1 MPYGY
6 KKIEGNKE
14 QWYIDEPA
22 AEIVRKIFNLCI
34 SGKGPSQIARQLEAE
49 KVLTPTAYF
58 NSVGKKTSN
67 LIPLNIYG
75 WSSKSVAHILEN
87 RQYTGC
93 TVNGKSTTVSY
104 KVHKK
109 IEKCQDDYQIIPNS
123 QEFMR
128 IIFSVSYP
136 MSVIPVWQ
144 MNTKLSKSDLYQ
156 RLRKMKKLSLNFKS
170 KLLI

>member
-1 MPYGY
+1 MQRKTDIY
-6 KKIEGNKE
+6 IRNSLLMTVSAE
-14 QWYIDEPA
+14 QHLTVP
-22 AEIVRKIFNLCI
+22 VFRKWKAF
-34 SGKGPSQIARQLEAE
+34 
-49 KVLTPTAYF
+49 
-58 NSVGKKTSN
+58 
-67 LIPLNIYG
+67 
-75 WSSKSVAHILEN
+75 
-87 RQYTGC
+87 C

-109 IEKCQDDYQIIPNS
+109 IEKYQDDYQIIPNS

>member
-1 MPYGY
+1 MVGVP
-6 KKIEGNKE
+6 
-14 QWYIDEPA
+14 
-22 AEIVRKIFNLCI
+22 
-34 SGKGPSQIARQLEAE
+34 
-49 KVLTPTAYF
+49 KVLLTF
-58 NSVGKKTSN
+58 LKTDN
-67 LIPLNIYG
+67 IP
-75 WSSKSVAHILEN
+75 A
-87 RQYTGC
+87 C

-128 IIFSVSYP
+128 IILSVSYP

-156 RLRKMKKLSLNFKS
+156 RIEKMKNSHWNFKS